1 MTALL
6 RLAVLALA
14 ATQLGSCVAA
24 ALVPVVA
31 SGAVVKRSA
40 DLSGERAGRKPVVT
54 VGGGVAVPPP
64 ASPMTEP
71 KPQTVQTSSSN
82 AVAPA
87 GETADADPYAPLST
101 YVLAAAEQGKPRK
114 RRASVLIDQRS
125 LGTLPRMV
133 DCTDQRS
140 ALLIDLD
147 VGDKPF
153 DLTDPPSPAPGLA
166 GRLRAIRGTGTAVVW
181 IATLPESAD
190 KDLAT
195 TLKATGLDPLG
206 IDSTLLLRGQE
217 RRKQQILNRAA
228 DDWCVIAIAGDRR
241 GDFDE
246 VFDYLRNPDG
256 PVALALE
263 QHIGT
268 GWFLVPPPIR

>member
-1 MTALL
+1 MKALL
-6 RLAVLALA
+6 RVAVLALA

-40 DLSGERAGRKPVVT
+40 DLSGERAERKPVVT
-54 VGGGVAVPPP
+54 VGRGIPVPHP
-64 ASPMTEP
+64 ASPISEP
-71 KPQTVQTSSSN
+71 ELQNVQTSPN
-82 AVAPA
+82 DTLPPVDAN
-87 GETADADPYAPLST
+87 ADADPYAGLST
-101 YVLAAAEQGKPRK
+101 YVLAASAQAKPRK

-133 DCTDQRS
+133 DCTDQRN

-147 VGDKPF
+147 VGAKPF

-166 GRLRAIRGTGTAVVW
+166 DRLRTIRGTGTAVVW
-181 IATLPESAD
+181 IATLPESAAED
-190 KDLAT
+190 IAT
-195 TLKATGLDPLG
+195 VLKATGLDPLG
-206 IDSTLLLRGQE
+206 IDRTLLLRGGE
-217 RRKQQILNRAA
+217 TRKQQILNRAA
-228 DDWCVIAIAGDRR
+228 EDWCVIAIAGDRR

-263 QHIGT
+263 QHLRT